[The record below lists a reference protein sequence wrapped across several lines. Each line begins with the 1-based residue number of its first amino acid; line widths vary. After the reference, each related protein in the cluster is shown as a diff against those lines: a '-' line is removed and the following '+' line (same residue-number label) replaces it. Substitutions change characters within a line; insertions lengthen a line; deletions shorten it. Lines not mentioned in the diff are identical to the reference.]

1 MNLYEYEGKKLFSRY
16 GIAVPRSVLWR
27 KGNEP
32 RRQWMKN
39 PVVLKAQILAGERK
53 KAGGILFVSGAADV
67 ARRSR
72 ALLRKTIAGEAVKKI
87 LVEERVLSARE
98 WYVSFSYDTARRAP
112 VLALSSRGGTGILNV
127 RVFPIDLASEVEDFF
142 FRDAI
147 CSAGFR
153 REDVF
158 LLLGVVKKLWSM
170 FWSES
175 LLLAEINPL
184 FQTSTGELIAGDAKI
199 ILDDEKVDPSARR
212 FISLGGDIAILASG
226 GGASLLSIDALV
238 RAGGRPANYT
248 EYSGN
253 PPASVVRALTKKVL
267 SQKGLRGCWVVGG
280 TANFTDIYETLSG
293 FVAGLGEVKPKP
305 RYPIVIR
312 RDGPRQ
318 REAFGMLEGIGKAEG
333 YELHLFGSETS
344 ISESARTIV
353 EHAYGKKSKRLS
365 RDKTN
370 VYSY

>member
-1 MNLYEYEGKKLFSRY
+1 MNLYEHEGKKLFSRY

-32 RRQWMKN
+32 RRQWMKS

-53 KAGGILFVSGAADV
+53 KAGGILFASGSADV

-72 ALLRKTIAGEAVKKI
+72 AMLRKIVAGEAIKNI
-87 LVEERVLSARE
+87 LVEERVAGARE

-112 VLALSSRGGTGILNV
+112 VLALSPHGGTGIANA
-127 RVFPIDLASEVEDFF
+127 RVSAIDLSSGVEDFF

-147 CSAGFR
+147 RSAGFR
-153 REDVF
+153 REDVVP
-158 LLLGVVKKLWSM
+158 LLGIVKKLWSI
-170 FWSES
+170 FWNES
-175 LLLAEINPL
+175 ALLAEINPL
-184 FQTSTGELIAGDAKI
+184 FRLSTGELVAGDAKI
-199 ILDDEKVDPSARR
+199 ILDDEKVCPGERR

-238 RAGGRPANYT
+238 RRGGRPANYT

-318 REAFGMLEGIGKAEG
+318 KEALRMLEGVREAGR
-333 YELHLFGSETS
+333 YELYLSGSETS
-344 ISESARTIV
+344 ISESADMIV
-353 EHAYGKKSKRLS
+353 KYAYGNKTARRVKK
-365 RDKTN
+365 
-370 VYSY
+370 

>member
-16 GIAVPRSVLWR
+16 GIAIPRSVLWR

-53 KAGGILFVSGAADV
+53 KTGGILFASGAADV

-72 ALLRKTIAGEAVKKI
+72 ALFRKIVAGEAVKNI
-87 LVEERVLSARE
+87 LVEERVLSAHE

-112 VLALSSRGGTGILNV
+112 VLALSPRGGTGIAHAHTTA
-127 RVFPIDLASEVEDFF
+127 IDLSSGVEDFL

-147 CSAGFR
+147 RSAGFQ
-153 REDVF
+153 REDIF
-158 LLLGVVKKLWSM
+158 PLLGVVKKLWSI
-170 FWSES
+170 FWNES
-175 LLLAEINPL
+175 ALLAEINPL
-184 FQTSTGELIAGDAKI
+184 FRLSSGELVAGDAKI
-199 ILDDEKVDPSARR
+199 IFDDEKVSPGARR
-212 FISLGGDIAILASG
+212 FIALGGDIAILASG

-238 RAGGRPANYT
+238 RVGGRPANYT

-293 FVAGLGEVKPKP
+293 FVAGLREVRPRP

-318 REAFGMLEGIGKAEG
+318 REAFRMLERVREDEG
-333 YELHLFGSETS
+333 YQLYFSGSETS
-344 ISESARTIV
+344 LSESARAMV
-353 EHAYGKKSKRLS
+353 EH
-365 RDKTN
+365 
-370 VYSY
+370 SYRNTGVRRARK

>member
-27 KGNEP
+27 KGCAP
-32 RRQWMKN
+32 RRAWMTG
-39 PVVLKAQILAGERK
+39 PVVLKAQVLLGERK
-53 KAGGILFVSGAADV
+53 KAGGIILATGAADA
-67 ARRSR
+67 ARRSH
-72 ALLRKTIAGEAVKKI
+72 AMFGKNIVGEIVKNI
-87 LVEERVLSARE
+87 LVEERISQADE
-98 WYVSFSYDTARRAP
+98 WYVSFSCDTARRAP
-112 VLALSSRGGTGILNV
+112 VLALSPSGGTGILRA
-127 RVFPIDLASEVEDFF
+127 RVFVIDPSSGVEDFF

-147 CSAGFR
+147 RSAGFQ
-153 REDVF
+153 REDIF
-158 LLLGVVKKLWSM
+158 QLLGVVKKLWSI
-170 FWSES
+170 FWNES
-175 LLLAEINPL
+175 ALLAEINPL
-184 FQTSTGELIAGDAKI
+184 FRLSSGELVAGDAKI
-199 ILDDEKVDPSARR
+199 IFDDEKVRPAARR

-253 PPASVVRALTKKVL
+253 PPASVVRTLTKKVL

-293 FVAGLGEVKPKP
+293 FVAGLREVRPRP

-318 REAFGMLEGIGKAEG
+318 REAFRMLERVREDEG
-333 YELHLFGSETS
+333 YQLYFSGSETS
-344 ISESARTIV
+344 LSESARAMV
-353 EHAYGKKSKRLS
+353 EH
-365 RDKTN
+365 
-370 VYSY
+370 SYRNTGVRRARK

>member
-16 GIAVPRSVLWR
+16 GIAVPHSVLWCR
-27 KGNEP
+27 GSEP
-32 RRQWMKN
+32 RRQWMEGG
-39 PVVLKAQILAGERK
+39 VVLKAQVLAGERK
-53 KAGGILFVSGAADV
+53 KAGGILFAANAANA

-72 ALLRKTIAGEAVKKI
+72 ALFRKIIAGEAIKNI
-87 LVEERVLSARE
+87 LIEERVRAADE
-98 WYVSFSYDTARRAP
+98 WYVSFSYDAARRAP
-112 VLALSSRGGTGILNV
+112 VLALSPRGGTGVLSA

-147 CSAGFR
+147 RSAGFR
-153 REDVF
+153 REDIF

-170 FWSES
+170 FWNES

-184 FQTSTGELIAGDAKI
+184 FRTRTGELIAGDAKI

-238 RAGGRPANYT
+238 RQGGRPANYT

-267 SQKGLRGCWVVGG
+267 SQNDLRGCWVVGG

-293 FVAGLGEVKPKP
+293 FVAGLREVKPKP

-318 REAFGMLEGIGKAEG
+318 REAFGMLRDISKKEG
-333 YELHLFGSETS
+333 YDMYLFGAETP
-344 ISESARTIV
+344 IQESARVMV
-353 EHAYGKKSKRLS
+353 ERAYGKKSKCAS
-365 RDKTN
+365 
-370 VYSY
+370 

>member
-16 GIAVPRSVLWR
+16 GIAVPRSALWR
-27 KGNEP
+27 AGSHP
-32 RRQWMKN
+32 RRQWMAGG
-39 PVVLKAQILAGERK
+39 VVLKAQILAGERK
-53 KAGGILFVSGAADV
+53 KAGGILFAANAADA

-72 ALLRKTIAGEAVKKI
+72 ALFQKTVAGEAVKNI
-87 LVEERVLSARE
+87 LVEERVAASHE
-98 WYVSFSYDTARRAP
+98 WYVSFSYDAARRAP
-112 VLALSSRGGTGILNV
+112 VLAVSPRGGTGISNA
-127 RVFPIDLASEVEDFF
+127 RVFPIDLASGVEDFF

-158 LLLGVVKKLWSM
+158 LLLGVVKKLWSI
-170 FWSES
+170 FWNES

-184 FQTSTGELIAGDAKI
+184 FRRSTGELVAGDAKI
-199 ILDDEKVDPSARR
+199 ILDDEKVRPATRR

-238 RAGGRPANYT
+238 RRGGKPANYT

-267 SQKGLRGCWVVGG
+267 SQKGIRGCWVVGG

-293 FVAGLGEVKPKP
+293 FVAGLREVKPKL

-318 REAFGMLEGIGKAEG
+318 REAFRMLSGVAKKEG
-333 YELHLFGSETS
+333 YDFHLFGADTP
-344 ISESARTIV
+344 IQESARVMV
-353 EHAYGKKSKRLS
+353 ECAYSEKKKKRVS
-365 RDKTN
+365 
-370 VYSY
+370 

>member
-27 KGNEP
+27 KGSES
-32 RRQWMKN
+32 RRRWMKN
-39 PVVLKAQILAGERK
+39 SVVLKAQVLAGERK
-53 KAGGILFVSGAADV
+53 KAGGILFASGAAR
-67 ARRSR
+67 ALRRSR
-72 ALLRKTIAGEAVKKI
+72 VLLQKTIAGEAVKKI
-87 LVEERVLSARE
+87 LVEERVVGARE

-112 VLALSSRGGTGILNV
+112 VLALSPRGGTGILSA
-127 RVFPIDLASEVEDFF
+127 RVFAIDVSSGVEDFF

-147 CSAGFR
+147 RSAGFR

-158 LLLGVVKKLWSM
+158 PLLGVVKKLWSI
-170 FWSES
+170 FWNES
-175 LLLAEINPL
+175 ALLAEINPL
-184 FQTSTGELIAGDAKI
+184 FWRSTRELVAGDAKI
-199 ILDDEKVDPSARR
+199 ILDDEKVRPAARR

-238 RAGGRPANYT
+238 RRGGRPANYT

-293 FVAGLGEVKPKP
+293 FVAGLGEVWPKP

-318 REAFGMLEGIGKAEG
+318 KEAFRMLERVSKVEG
-333 YELHLFGSETS
+333 YELYLSGSETP

-365 RDKTN
+365 
-370 VYSY
+370 